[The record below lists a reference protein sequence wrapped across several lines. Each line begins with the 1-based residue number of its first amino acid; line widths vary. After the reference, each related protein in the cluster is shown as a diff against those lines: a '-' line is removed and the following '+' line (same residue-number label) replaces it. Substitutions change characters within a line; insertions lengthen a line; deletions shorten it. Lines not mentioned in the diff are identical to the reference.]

1 MIMKKP
7 LNFLMTIGQISLK
20 CKGENIMKIRTLN
33 DFKNLKEGAWLE
45 DSSGISEVVTAY
57 GERNSCIGLAEVIF
71 EGDEGDEYTLGTE
84 NPNVTFLDIKGAD
97 IIS

>member
-33 DFKNLKEGAWLE
+33 DFKNLKEGKSVGLVKWLE
-45 DSSGISEVVTAY
+45 FNNETLSGKILELPTREDVV
-57 GERNSCIGLAEVIF
+57 
-71 EGDEGDEYTLGTE
+71 E
-84 NPNVTFLDIKGAD
+84 NIEEHLIVELYSK
-97 IIS
+97 